1 MDGSLSCPSVGL
13 HFGYQEPDRTIQDI
27 FNSRKYGINDII
39 YEHKSG
45 VHLIAASH
53 IKKTKSLNG
62 FKQRIRSLRSYYDF
76 IILDSSPIIGEEM
89 DTVINSSDFTF
100 AITTPDHASLASTMY
115 AIKKAK
121 ENNINVSGIIL
132 NKVYNKSFEL
142 DKKIVEKASK
152 TPIVLSINHDEEF
165 FQALSQ
171 GIPLSLYNPKN
182 REIETY
188 KRLAAALI
196 KKPNEKLATKEAIN
210 RTILSHD
217 M

>member
-132 NKVYNKSFEL
+132 NKVLSVCPHSFIYFNIFIL
-142 DKKIVEKASK
+142 FTISFFFSVFILMRGRRKFLNRNF
-152 TPIVLSINHDEEF
+152 LS
-165 FQALSQ
+165 
-171 GIPLSLYNPKN
+171 
-182 REIETY
+182 
-188 KRLAAALI
+188 
-196 KKPNEKLATKEAIN
+196 
-210 RTILSHD
+210 
-217 M
+217 